1 MTTPLAQK
9 ITEIT
14 LGIRFSR
21 AFRISDVSGEII
33 DNILRDP
40 LSPFDTKY
48 FPKFDE
54 GSLREKIL
62 FNKKGDSIKITPDD
76 FILTLKIED
85 DFEKNYK
92 FISDRF
98 IPYANFLFNLFEID
112 ELNRIGILYTIELA
126 KPKALDKTIQTLT
139 NESLTSS
146 HNFNLEFTRKI
157 KTVEGRFKKGVKD
170 YVNIIYTFRKDPE
183 EKAVDF
189 RYDYQK
195 FYSPY
200 LSNLKDGKIDEL
212 LSESR
217 KNLEAEYDKWIKK
230 YEED

>member
-1 MTTPLAQK
+1 MNSLEQK
-9 ITEIT
+9 ITGIT

-21 AFRISDVSGEII
+21 SFRISDVSGEVI

-62 FNKKGDSIKITPDD
+62 YNKKGDSIKITPDD
-76 FILTLKIED
+76 FIFTLKIEE
-85 DFEKNYK
+85 DFEKKYK
-92 FISDRF
+92 FISNEF
-98 IPYANFLFNLFEID
+98 IPYVTFLFNLFEID
-112 ELNRIGILYTIELA
+112 ELNRIGILYTIKLS
-126 KPKALDKTIQTLT
+126 KPKALDKIIQTLT
-139 NESLTSS
+139 NESLDSS

-157 KTVEGRFKKGVKD
+157 KTVEGRLTKGVKD
-170 YVNIIYTFRKDPE
+170 YINIIYSFEKDSE
-183 EKAVDF
+183 EKVIDF

-195 FYSPY
+195 LYSPF
-200 LSNLKDGKIDEL
+200 LSNLKDGKLDDL
-212 LSESR
+212 LSKSRESL
-217 KNLEAEYDKWIKK
+217 NVEYEKWIKN